1 MTGDSLDVVGSTQVS
16 LDGVDRPV
24 NVTVVRGLRE
34 ELILGCDVLNESTI
48 DLTRGI
54 ITLNGK
60 SWPIMHRSHYSRQ
73 VSSILPGSGSQV
85 FDRLIR
91 DNEDLF
97 AKKGRSPLPT
107 YAN

>member
-1 MTGDSLDVVGSTQVS
+1 MQLEMFQKLASSLHRSLLLQPAGPLQSVTGDTLDVVGSTHVS

-60 SWPIMHRSHYSRQ
+60 
-73 VSSILPGSGSQV
+73 
-85 FDRLIR
+85 
-91 DNEDLF
+91 
-97 AKKGRSPLPT
+97 
-107 YAN
+107 